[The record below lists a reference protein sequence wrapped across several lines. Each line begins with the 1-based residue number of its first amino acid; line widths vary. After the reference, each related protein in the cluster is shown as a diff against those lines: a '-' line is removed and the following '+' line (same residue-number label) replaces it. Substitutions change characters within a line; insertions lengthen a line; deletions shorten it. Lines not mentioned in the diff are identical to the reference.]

1 MATKR
6 YTPLD
11 DPPSASSDDDD
22 DETEDDEQEII
33 TQKSIHESSSSEEE
47 EEEEDDD
54 DDDDDEEEEED
65 ESESEEEET
74 PEFVKKSTNPQ
85 IQNPNPNLKLTLEPE
100 SGSDSKFESDL
111 NSPTAS
117 GFAIKPSKKIKAFES
132 PENTPTSK
140 RVKKGNADVDDEKK
154 AVIKR
159 VWSVEDELMLLQGFI
174 DYQLKTG
181 CSPLSD
187 MDGYYK
193 FTMSS
198 LPGYATKSQLYE
210 KIRRLKKKFR
220 VNSEKDVPVFGKLHE
235 QKVFDLSS
243 KIWGVNGCENVTGG
257 STAKAK
263 VRVLKVKPK
272 VEVKEKVEDDVKVV
286 KAEDFETRYPYWNA
300 GLVSEVSSG
309 LKFPDGVVN
318 LVKENL
324 ALIGEGKAKEMNEK
338 WEAIFEN
345 EAVLRKRRIVL
356 LSNVGGVETA

>member
-11 DPPSASSDDDD
+11 DPPSASSDDE
-22 DETEDDEQEII
+22 ETEDDEQEII

-47 EEEEDDD
+47 E
-54 DDDDDEEEEED
+54 DDDEEEEED
-65 ESESEEEET
+65 DSESEEET

-132 PENTPTSK
+132 PDNTPTSK
-140 RVKKGNADVDDEKK
+140 RLKKGNADVEDEKK

-193 FTMSS
+193 FTMTS

-220 VNSEKDVPVFGKLHE
+220 VNLEKDVPVFGKAHE

-243 KIWGVNGCENVTGG
+243 KIWGVNGCENV

-272 VEVKEKVEDDVKVV
+272 VEVKEKAEDDVKVV
-286 KAEDFETRYPYWNA
+286 KVEDFETRYPYWNA

-324 ALIGEGKAKEMNEK
+324 ALIGEDKAKEMNDK

-345 EAVLRKRRIVL
+345 EAVLRKRRIAL